1 MKNTNQ
7 LDHKMKRLICL
18 IVSVLILLSGCTL
31 KQAENPS
38 WSLVLKQPD
47 QPDIELFQFT
57 DLSKPISF
65 QRSVEGIQVDFSL
78 EPKAEYTVFKAT
90 ASTKSV
96 DAKLY
101 FSLKCKYDDQSI
113 PFNFNGEVKSPEIYR
128 QSPHDV
134 DAWITEGIAKQA
146 VPMVSIKKDSVFY
159 VALNGTPA
167 LYNNFT
173 SQAFNTDSQSIELSS
188 GDNGQTPGLKP
199 DTTLVIDYNTD
210 KTQVMAPGKILSY
223 FHPVSKNNPHMFEGI
238 IFRCK
243 AKDVNGLRK
252 DVNNLASDHFS
263 GGKYTDYFGALAFT
277 TAYMNLRVNETGKSK
292 FWVVPSVEYANTQYC
307 RDAFWISTMLEPT
320 YSAECLKSELEVVN
334 TYAEYPLMAV
344 IWSYRAFKEGKK
356 VDLAKVQNYINSIES
371 RARNNWFYSYTEKD
385 GRLDFQYWG
394 DVIAFE
400 KNDVVTYNQG
410 LFTLLLTAAKEM
422 GLQIKS
428 DPEKALNQYRSMF
441 NAELGFYPISLKKN
455 TILGP
460 DPVVPDLLSQIY
472 FNRKMLESNTVVEHY
487 NRVIRNSKTNY
498 GFKVVSL
505 PNGDYLPPD
514 MYDVKGYTSQVNREK
529 DMPDGRYFKGGS
541 YFLYDNLFL
550 IDAYLHGVKEA
561 EDELIERVSIDFK
574 IGATTYECLNT
585 KTGEP
590 WKPNMGWN
598 VAIYS
603 FWRKL
608 VDDGKAS
615 NRLFETVDRIVNLQ
629 K

>member
-1 MKNTNQ
+1 MTTKF
-7 LDHKMKRLICL
+7 LW
-18 IVSVLILLSGCTL
+18 LLLVFFQMFSCSP
-31 KQAENPS
+31 KHQDNSPM
-38 WSLVLKQPD
+38 WSLVIQQPD
-47 QPDIELFQFT
+47 QADIELIQFT

-65 QRSVEGIQVDFSL
+65 QKNIEGIQVDFTL
-78 EPKAEYTVFKAT
+78 EPKGEYTVFEAT
-90 ASTKSV
+90 AHIDNIGK
-96 DAKLY
+96 KLF
-101 FSLKCKYDDQSI
+101 FSLKCNYDSSFI

-173 SQAFNTDSQSIELSS
+173 SQAFYPDRQTIELSS
-188 GDNGQTPGLKP
+188 GDNGQMPGLKP
-199 DTTLVIDYNTD
+199 DTTLVVDYNTD

-223 FHPVSKNNPHMFEGI
+223 YHPVSKNNPHIFEGI
-238 IFRCK
+238 LFRSM

-252 DVNNLASDHFS
+252 DVNKLASDHFS

-307 RDAFWISTMLEPT
+307 RDAFWISTMLDPA
-320 YSAECLKSELEVVN
+320 YSPECLKNELEAVN

-344 IWSYRAFKEGKK
+344 VWAYRAFKEGKD
-356 VDLAKVQNYINSIES
+356 VDLAKVQAYINSIET
-371 RARNNWFYSYTEKD
+371 RVRDNWFYSYTEKD

-400 KNDVVTYNQG
+400 KTDVVTYNQG
-410 LFTLLLTAAKEM
+410 LLALVLSAAKEM
-422 GLQIKS
+422 GLNIKS

-441 NAELGFYPISLKKN
+441 NAELGFYPISKKKN

-472 FNRKMLESNTVVEHY
+472 FNRKMLESKTLVQHY
-487 NRVIRNSKTNY
+487 NRVISHSKTNY
-498 GFKVVSL
+498 GIKVVSL
-505 PNGDYLPPD
+505 PNGDYLPAE
-514 MYDVKGYTSQVNREK
+514 MYDVKGYISQVNREK
-529 DMPDGRYFKGGS
+529 DMPDGRYFRGGS
-541 YFLYDNLFL
+541 YFLYDSLFL

-603 FWRKL
+603 IWRKL
-608 VDDGKAS
+608 VDEGKAS
-615 NRLFETVDRIVNLQ
+615 NRLFETIDEIVNQQ